1 MPATSLNDLHVF
13 ATVARLRSF
22 RQAAA
27 ELAVSPSALSH
38 ALRGLEARLE
48 VRLLNRTTRSVAPT
62 EAGARLLARLVP
74 ALGDIQT
81 ALDEVNAFRD
91 SPLGSLRIN
100 APRAACEQV
109 LAPLVCCFLA
119 RHPGMQ
125 VELVADDALVDIV
138 AAGFDAGVR
147 FGERLQ
153 QDMVALPI
161 GPVQRFLVVA
171 APAYLARY
179 GTPATPH
186 ALTRHSCVRLRFPS
200 GALYRWDFAR
210 DGETLGVEVDGPI
223 TVGEMP
229 LAICA
234 AEAGIGLAYVH
245 ASYAAQALADGRLV
259 SVLDDWRCTD
269 EHFYL
274 YYPSRRLLP
283 AGLRAFVQWVRESG
297 AEA

>member
-1 MPATSLNDLHVF
+1 MSAASLNDLHAF

-27 ELAVSPSALSH
+27 VLGVSPSALSH
-38 ALRGLEARLE
+38 ALRGLESRLG

-62 EAGARLLARLVP
+62 EAGARLLARLSP
-74 ALGDIQT
+74 ALGDIQA
-81 ALDEVNAFRD
+81 ALDEVNDFRD
-91 SPLGSLRIN
+91 SPLGRLRIN
-100 APRAACEQV
+100 APRPACEQV
-109 LAPLVCCFLA
+109 LAPLVCRFLA

-161 GPVQRFLVVA
+161 GPAQRFVVVA
-171 APAYLARY
+171 SPAYLAAHGAPR
-179 GTPATPH
+179 TPH
-186 ALTRHSCVRLRFPS
+186 ELPGHACVRLRFPS
-200 GALYRWDFAR
+200 GAIYRWDFAR
-210 DGETLGVEVDGPI
+210 DGEALEVEVNGPI

-229 LAICA
+229 LAIHA
-234 AEAGIGLAYVH
+234 AEAGLGLAYVY
-245 ASYAAQALADGRLV
+245 ASYAAAGLAAGRLCT
-259 SVLDDWRCTD
+259 VLDDWRPAD

-274 YYPSRRLLP
+274 YYPSRKLLP
-283 AGLRAFVQWVRESG
+283 AGLRAFVDMLHEHSPR
-297 AEA
+297 